1 MRYLTLLFTFL
12 MGKYNAFAG
21 MAKPQAGFFTEAI
34 ILKIRKMIVLFSAL
48 MIAAIGMSLT
58 FTKSLELIGAQLDQP
73 SGVSLSGALSGTL
86 VGFVLFGALFLL
98 CLSKKRWTEAETP
111 VRPTAWSH
119 SHRSTSPLEEAVA
132 LLVTDFVKE
141 REYKRETKRQQWSER
156 QEYYDRTSPRSYE
169 AASAS
174 AGFGNATQPPVM

>member
-12 MGKYNAFAG
+12 MGKYNVFAG
-21 MAKPQAGFFTEAI
+21 MAKPQTQFFTEAI
-34 ILKIRKMIVLFSAL
+34 ILKIRKMMVLFSSL

-58 FTKSLELIGAQLDQP
+58 FAKSLELIGAQLDQP
-73 SGVSLSGALSGTL
+73 SGLSLNGALSGTL
-86 VGFVLFGALFLL
+86 VGFVLFGALFLV

-111 VRPTAWSH
+111 VKRTASSY
-119 SHRSTSPLEEAVA
+119 SHRSSSPLEEAFA

-141 REYKRETKRQQWSER
+141 REYKRETKRQQWPER
-156 QEYYDRTSPRSYE
+156 QEYYDRSTPKSYE
-169 AASAS
+169 TASTA